1 MNELSN
7 LLKEEDKDLLNL
19 KDEIEAEFNRLLYL
33 LSLN

>member
-1 MNELSN
+1 MNELTN
-7 LLKEEDKDLLNL
+7 LLNEKDSDLKNI